1 MYLLVFKCIFHFL
14 NIYILYI
21 KKMTISIAE
30 INFCTFKLANIISF
44 SCCNHGNISVA
55 SPFFERGFLVNNAS
69 MFVMHDVHSINGQS
83 NRYNYRQI
91 SRNIETFAVDVKSRT
106 IYFVDSGNSLLKK
119 HNIISQQEST
129 VATISSAKG
138 KWSRIQKSLI
148 QSLITI
154 NKSFYCI
161 SYK

>member
-1 MYLLVFKCIFHFL
+1 
-14 NIYILYI
+14 
-21 KKMTISIAE
+21 MTISIAE

-44 SCCNHGNISVA
+44 SCCDHGHISVA

-138 KWSRIQKSLI
+138 K
-148 QSLITI
+148 
-154 NKSFYCI
+154 
-161 SYK
+161 